1 MYLSPNCC
9 CTFTLKFC
17 EYASRKFTSKI
28 DRVVPEGAR
37 FGSTPGGA
45 GRPLDSVRS
54 VPNVDRTS
62 VDCRNGGFCAFD
74 DEVPPGVKFQNTP

>member
-1 MYLSPNCC
+1 MPLP
-9 CTFTLKFC
+9 FV
-17 EYASRKFTSKI
+17 I
-28 DRVVPEGAR
+28 DNQQHRMADALNELLVQ
-37 FGSTPGGA
+37 SA